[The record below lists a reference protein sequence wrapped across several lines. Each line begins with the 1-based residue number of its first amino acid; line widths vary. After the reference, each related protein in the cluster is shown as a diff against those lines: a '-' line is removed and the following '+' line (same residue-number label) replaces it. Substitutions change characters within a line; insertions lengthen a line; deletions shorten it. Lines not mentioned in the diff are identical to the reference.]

1 MSQKTVTIIRQSKYR
16 VLSIVAG
23 LLILLLSA
31 YTGSDKVAG
40 TKQARPNI
48 IYIMADDM
56 GYSDIGCYGG
66 EVHTPNLD
74 QLAANGIKLR
84 SFYNNARCCPTRASL
99 LTGEYP
105 HTVGMGNMVTNANA
119 KVTPGPYQGYL
130 DDRYPT
136 IAEDLRKAGYQTLMA
151 GKWHVGENPAYWP
164 RKRGF
169 DHYFGLISGANSY
182 YEIIPQ
188 EKGKRHVVLEDADF
202 DIPKEGFYMTD
213 AFTDHAIEFLHENKT
228 AQEQKPFFLYLAY
241 TAPHFPIQA
250 YESDISKYEESY
262 QQGWDKIREKRYQR
276 MLQMGVID
284 KKYKLSPRPDDIP
297 AWNTLKDADKKTW
310 ARKMAVYAA
319 MIDRMDQNIGK
330 LIQTLKQN
338 GQYENTLIVFIS
350 DNGGCAENVDGR
362 HFNDPSKKIGERG
375 SYLTYDVPWANVSN
389 TPFRKYKRFMHEGG
403 MISPCIIQWPAKI
416 KPKPGYQDGIGHVID
431 LLPTSLELA
440 GVQDRDLP
448 GMSLSYLWNGAK
460 NPERTFFWEHEGN
473 QAMRKGNWKLV
484 KDKEDASWELYDL
497 SRDPSEM
504 KDLSQVWPDKMNQ
517 MQVSYKAW
525 ASKVGVRITG
535 NTKEKTK

>member
-1 MSQKTVTIIRQSKYR
+1 MFQKTFNRIKQPGYR
-16 VLSIVAG
+16 IVSVAAG
-23 LLILLLSA
+23 LLILVLSA
-31 YTGSDKVAG
+31 YTGSVTPTEK
-40 TKQARPNI
+40 KQARPNI

-105 HTVGMGNMVTNANA
+105 HTVGMGNMVTGANAN
-119 KVTPGPYQGYL
+119 VTPGPYQGYL
-130 DDRYPT
+130 DNRYPT
-136 IAEDLRKAGYQTLMA
+136 IAEDLKKAGYQTLMA

-182 YEIIPQ
+182 FEIIPQ
-188 EKGKRHVVLEDADF
+188 EKGKRHVVLEDADYP
-202 DIPKEGFYMTD
+202 IPQDGFYMTD
-213 AFTDHAIEFLHENKT
+213 AFTDYAIEFLNENKSGN
-228 AQEQKPFFLYLAY
+228 EPKPFFLYLAY

-250 YESDISKYEESY
+250 YEADISKYEDRYLE
-262 QQGWDKIREKRYQR
+262 GWDRIREKRYQR

-284 KKYKLSPRPDDIP
+284 NKYKLSPRPDDIP
-297 AWNTLKDADKKTW
+297 AWNTLKEADKKTW

-330 LIQTLKQN
+330 LIQTLKKN

-350 DNGGCAENVDGR
+350 DNGGCAENVDNR
-362 HFNDPSKKIGERG
+362 HFNDPTKKIGERG

-403 MISPCIIQWPAKI
+403 MISPCILQWPARI
-416 KPKPGYQDGIGHVID
+416 KPKPGYQEGIGHVID

-440 GVQDRDLP
+440 GVQDTHLP
-448 GMSLSYLWNGAK
+448 GMSLSYLW
-460 NPERTFFWEHEGN
+460 
-473 QAMRKGNWKLV
+473 
-484 KDKEDASWELYDL
+484 
-497 SRDPSEM
+497 
-504 KDLSQVWPDKMNQ
+504 
-517 MQVSYKAW
+517 
-525 ASKVGVRITG
+525 
-535 NTKEKTK
+535 

>member
-1 MSQKTVTIIRQSKYR
+1 MFQKNLTLIRQPQYW
-16 VLSIVAG
+16 LLFIGTG
-23 LLILLLSA
+23 LLFLLLSA
-31 YTGSDKVAG
+31 YTGSGKMTD
-40 TKQARPNI
+40 TIQARPNI

-136 IAEDLRKAGYQTLMA
+136 IAEDLKKAGYQTLMS

-188 EKGKRHVVLEDADF
+188 EKGKRHVVLEDADY
-202 DIPKEGFYMTD
+202 DIPKDGFYMTD
-213 AFTDHAIEFLHENKT
+213 AFTNHAIEFLYENKS
-228 AQEQKPFFLYLAY
+228 AKESKPFFLYLAY

-250 YESDISKYEESY
+250 YESDISKYENSY
-262 QQGWDKIREKRYQR
+262 QQGWDSIREKRYQR
-276 MLQMGVID
+276 MLKLGVID
-284 KKYKLSPRPDDIP
+284 KKYKLSPRPEDIP
-297 AWNTLKDADKKTW
+297 AWNTQKDADKKTW

-362 HFNDPSKKIGERG
+362 HFNDPTKKIGERG

-416 KPKPGYQDGIGHVID
+416 KPKPGYQEGIGHVID

-440 GVQDRDLP
+440 GVQNTNLP

-460 NPERTFFWEHEGN
+460 NPERTFYWEHEGN
-473 QAMRKGNWKLV
+473 QAIRKGNWKLV
-484 KDKEDASWELYDL
+484 KDREDASWELYDL
-497 SRDPSEM
+497 SNDPSEM
-504 KDLSQVWPDKMNQ
+504 RNLSQIWPDKMNQ
-517 MQVSYKAW
+517 LLVSYKTW
-525 ASKVGVRITG
+525 ASKVGVRTVTD
-535 NTKEKTK
+535 TKEKPE